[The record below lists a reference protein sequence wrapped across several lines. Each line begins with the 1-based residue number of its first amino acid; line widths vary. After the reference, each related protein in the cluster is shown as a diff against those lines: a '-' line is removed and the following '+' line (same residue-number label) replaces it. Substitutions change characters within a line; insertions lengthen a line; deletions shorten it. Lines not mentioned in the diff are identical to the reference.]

1 MGFIE
6 QYFLDPISEKSGYNL
21 VNTGVYAA
29 IALGA
34 LYAIYRVL
42 KDKKFQIDEYFVKVV
57 VAFVLF
63 GSIKR
68 VITDAVDSGVVFDPL
83 VKGLF
88 AYNIFNI
95 TPGIYVFVGG
105 LFLLA
110 MAIDYLTKRKVAL
123 WIGVALFLI
132 HALILGTIYYR
143 ISFAYFA
150 ITMVLAL
157 IPFAAVY
164 SYFKNK
170 LMPLVVFSQALD
182 GAATFIAIEVNGNY
196 FEQHVFSNL
205 IGQNSSFL
213 YFYLFK
219 IFLSIVFVYL
229 VDREKLEDFD
239 KNYLLTIALVFGLA
253 PGIRDILR
261 LTFGV

>member
-34 LYAIYRVL
+34 LYLIYRVL
-42 KDKKFQIDEYFVKVV
+42 KDRKVQIDDYFIKTV

-63 GSIKR
+63 GSVKR
-68 VITDAVDSGVVFDPL
+68 VVTDAVDSGVAFDPL
-83 VKGLF
+83 VKSLF

-105 LFLLA
+105 LFLVA
-110 MAIDYLTKRKVAL
+110 MAIDYLTKRKLAL
-123 WIGVALFLI
+123 WIGVALLAV
-132 HALILGTIYYR
+132 HLLILGSIYYR
-143 ISFAYFA
+143 INITYFA
-150 ITMVLAL
+150 MTAILAL

-170 LMPLVVFSQALD
+170 LMPLVVLSQALD
-182 GAATFIAIEVNGNY
+182 GAATYMAIEVNGNY

-205 IGQNSSFL
+205 IGQNSGFL

-219 IFLSIVFVYL
+219 IFLSIIFVYL
-229 VDREKLEDFD
+229 VDKEKASDFD
-239 KNYLLTIALVFGLA
+239 KNYLLSIALVFGLA

-261 LTFGV
+261 VTFGV